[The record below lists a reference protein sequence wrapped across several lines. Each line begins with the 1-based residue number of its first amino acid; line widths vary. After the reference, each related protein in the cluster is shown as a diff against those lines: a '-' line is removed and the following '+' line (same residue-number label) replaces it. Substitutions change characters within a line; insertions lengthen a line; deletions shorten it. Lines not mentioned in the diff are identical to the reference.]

1 MRTYVRQA
9 QLLWLGVLIYLV
21 GKLQA
26 LTKTDFYPY
35 GVQQGDERLPV
46 GDDISSS
53 EVQLVVPISFYE
65 SLHTSLYVSTQI
77 SFLSSSFTI
86 FYSYQSCLVHISVV
100 DWTLDTNSLPLF
112 ST

>member
-1 MRTYVRQA
+1 MRQV
-9 QLLWLGVLIYLV
+9 QLLWLGVLLYLV

-26 LTKTDFYPY
+26 LSKTDFYPY

-65 SLHTSLYVSTQI
+65 SLHTSLYVSTSI
-77 SFLSSSFTI
+77 LFYLLLLL
-86 FYSYQSCLVHISVV
+86 FYSYQSCLVHISLI
-100 DWTLDTNSLPLF
+100 DPTLDTNSLPLF
-112 ST
+112 STQI